1 MGLDM
6 YLEKHTYIG
15 AKWFG
20 KFEDNKDTVLNL
32 DWPGIKPER
41 VSYINEEIGYWRKA
55 NAIHQWFV
63 DNTQNGVDDCQ
74 TSYVTEDHL
83 NTLLSLVKQ
92 VQNNHELAHDLLPV
106 QGGFFFGSLEY
117 DEWYFEDLKIT
128 RKILEDALL
137 EENGRDFYYRAS
149 W

>member
-20 KFEDNKDTVLNL
+20 KFEDNKDTRLNL

-41 VSYINEEIGYWRKA
+41 VNTINEEIGYWRKA
-55 NAIHQWFV
+55 NAIHQWFANNV
-63 DNTQNGVDDCQ
+63 QNGEDNCQ
-74 TSYVTEDHL
+74 TSYVTEDNL
-83 NTLLSLVKQ
+83 NTLLELVKQ
-92 VQNNHELAHDLLPV
+92 IQADHTLASTLLPTAD
-106 QGGFFFGSLEY
+106 GFFFGGTEY
-117 DEWYFEDLKIT
+117 NEYYFEDLETT
-128 RKILEDALL
+128 RKILEDALV
-137 EENGRDFYYRAS
+137 EEGGDFYYRAS